1 MSSGDPGAPRRR
13 DAGRP
18 RGASVVAAILTAVR
32 AELAETGFEGLS
44 VDRVARRAEVNK
56 TSVYRRWPTKE
67 ALVAAAMDG
76 LRTDFADSPDT
87 GSLRGDLHALVTP
100 IAELLSQA
108 EGTAL
113 ARAAISSGAASDI
126 AALAAHRLSEQT
138 TQVLTLVER
147 ARARGE
153 WREDADPRQ
162 VIFTL
167 VGALLHRVLLEH
179 DDPTGPW
186 LDSLID
192 LVHRGVAPS

>member
-1 MSSGDPGAPRRR
+1 MTSREAGTPQRR

-18 RGASVVAAILTAVR
+18 RGAAVVAAILTAVR
-32 AELAETGFEGLS
+32 AELAETGFDRLS

-76 LRTDFADSPDT
+76 LRTDFAGSPDT
-87 GSLRGDLHALVTP
+87 GTLRGDLHALAAP
-100 IAELLSQA
+100 IAALLSRP

-113 ARAAISSGAASDI
+113 ARAAISADAAGDI
-126 AALAAHRLSEQT
+126 ATLAAHRISEQASP
-138 TQVLTLVER
+138 VFAIAER

-153 WREDADPRQ
+153 WREDADPQQ

-167 VGALLHRVLLEH
+167 VGAILHRVLLEH
-179 DDPTGPW
+179 ADPTGPW
-186 LDSLID
+186 LDSLVD
-192 LVHRGVAPS
+192 LVHRGTAAN

>member
-1 MSSGDPGAPRRR
+1 MTSRDPGTPRRR

-32 AELAETGFEGLS
+32 AELAETGLEGLS

-76 LRTDFADSPDT
+76 LRTDFAASPDT
-87 GSLRGDLHALVTP
+87 GSLRGDLHALATP
-100 IAELLSQA
+100 IADLLSRP

-126 AALAAHRLSEQT
+126 ASLAAHRMSEQ
-138 TQVLTLVER
+138 VSPVFAIAER
-147 ARARGE
+147 ARDRGE
-153 WREDADPRQ
+153 WRDDADPHQ

-167 VGALLHRVLLEH
+167 VGAILHRVLLEH
-179 DDPTGPW
+179 ADPTGPW
-186 LDSLID
+186 LDSLVE
-192 LVHRGVAPS
+192 LVHRGAAAN

>member
-1 MSSGDPGAPRRR
+1 MSSGDPGTPRRR

-18 RGASVVAAILTAVR
+18 RGAAVVAAILTAVR

-108 EGTAL
+108 GGTAL

-126 AALAAHRLSEQT
+126 AALAAHRLSGQT

-147 ARARGE
+147 ARERGE
-153 WREDADPRQ
+153 WREDADPQQ
-162 VIFTL
+162 VVFTL

-192 LVHRGVAPS
+192 LVHRGVATS

>member
-1 MSSGDPGAPRRR
+1 MASRNSGTPRRR

-18 RGASVVAAILTAVR
+18 RGASVVAAILEAVR
-32 AELAETGFEGLS
+32 SELAETGLEALS

-87 GSLRGDLHALVTP
+87 GSLRGDLHVLAAP
-100 IAELLSQA
+100 IAEFLSRR

-113 ARAAISSGAASDI
+113 ARAAIGSGAAGDI
-126 AALAAHRLSEQT
+126 ASLAAHQMSEQ
-138 TQVLTLVER
+138 VSPVFAIAER
-147 ARARGE
+147 ARDRGE
-153 WREDADPRQ
+153 WREDVDPQQ

-167 VGALLHRVLLEH
+167 VGAIVHRVLLEH
-179 DDPTGPW
+179 GDPTGPW
-186 LDSLID
+186 LDSLVD
-192 LVHRGVAPS
+192 LVHRGAATA

>member
-1 MSSGDPGAPRRR
+1 MSSGDPGTSRRR

-56 TSVYRRWPTKE
+56 TSVYRRWPTRE

-87 GSLRGDLHALVTP
+87 GSLRGDLHALVAP
-100 IAELLSQA
+100 IAELLSQP

-113 ARAAISSGAASDI
+113 ARAAIGSGAASDI

-147 ARARGE
+147 ARDRGE
-153 WREDADPRQ
+153 WREDADPHQ
-162 VIFTL
+162 VVFTL

-179 DDPTGPW
+179 GDPTGPW

-192 LVHRGVAPS
+192 LVHRGVATS